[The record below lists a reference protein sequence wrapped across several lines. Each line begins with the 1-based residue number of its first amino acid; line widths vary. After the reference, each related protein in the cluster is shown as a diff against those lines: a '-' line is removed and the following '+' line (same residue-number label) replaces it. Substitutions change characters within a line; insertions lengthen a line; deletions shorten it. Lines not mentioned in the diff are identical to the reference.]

1 MERTQSEH
9 DRMLNVIGMQHAQLT
24 QYEATIKQLE
34 TQIRELDERIRLL
47 DDDYDS
53 LDIDYRD
60 ALDKIDHLELQLAT
74 AKDQL
79 VLERNRSW
87 QQ

>member
-1 MERTQSEH
+1 MKRTQS
-9 DRMLNVIGMQHAQLT
+9 DRDMMLNRIGMQQAQLVD
-24 QYEATIKQLE
+24 YAKWVDGLE
-34 TQIRELDERIRLL
+34 DTIRLL
-47 DDDYDS
+47 KDDLQS
-53 LDIDYRD
+53 LEIDYRD

-87 QQ
+87 Q

>member
-1 MERTQSEH
+1 MKHKQSEH
-9 DRMLNVIGMQHAQLT
+9 DMLINRIGMQQAQLVD
-24 QYEATIKQLE
+24 YAKWVDGLE
-34 TQIRELDERIRLL
+34 DTIRLL
-47 DDDYDS
+47 KDDLQS
-53 LDIDYRD
+53 LEIDYRD

-87 QQ
+87 Q